1 MKGNKIARKILS
13 GFLIGFSA
21 LLLVS
26 SLVGVGVIWR
36 YKDTLTESVD
46 SKLANVDREMSLAQT
61 TLQEAQVEL
70 ERALR
75 IVDSAEEALETFS
88 TQITVARELLDTVTG
103 VLDETIKPGLET
115 SREKIDEVRKTLQ
128 DLRASIEN
136 LNRIPFVNIEI
147 PDDGVLNSFVEI
159 TDSLE
164 SEILRLEGMAD
175 EASTFMSDTSY
186 LMGGDFQ
193 ETRENIQNLQAVVD
207 EYVGRISGWRGD
219 LDGLREDFP
228 IWINRAAIWLT
239 VFLLWFAFS
248 QAGLF
253 LHGLSIWR
261 GGNPWEV
268 LAGWRGNGK

>member
-1 MKGNKIARKILS
+1 MVRKILS

-21 LLLVS
+21 IMLIS
-26 SLVGVGVIWR
+26 SLVGIGVIWR
-36 YKDTLTESVD
+36 YKGALIESVD
-46 SKLANVDREMSLAQT
+46 SKLASVDNEMSLAQT

-75 IVDSAEEALETFS
+75 IVDSAEEALESFS
-88 TQITVARELLDTVTG
+88 TQITVARELLDTVTV

-115 SREKIDEVRKTLQ
+115 SREKIDEVRKTLD
-128 DLRASIEN
+128 DLRALIEN
-136 LNRIPFVNIEI
+136 LNQIPFVDIEM

-193 ETRENIQNLQAVVD
+193 ETRENIQNLGAVVD
-207 EYVGRISGWRGD
+207 EYEDRISGWRGD
-219 LDGLREDFP
+219 LTELREDFP

-248 QAGLF
+248 QAGL
-253 LHGLSIWR
+253 LMHGLSIWR

-268 LAGWRGNGK
+268 LAGWWGNGK